1 MNTNMIKTTTIDIII
16 AAREES
22 VYNSIVHEING
33 THTLY
38 VPEVLEVSE
47 VLGVPEVTEV
57 LEAPEVFEVAEG
69 VGVPEEVSPIVAAV
83 KNTCLSN

>member
-1 MNTNMIKTTTIDIII
+1 MNTNMIKTTMIDIII

-22 VYNSIVHEING
+22 VYNSIAHEING

-38 VPEVLEVSE
+38 VPEVLRVPE

-57 LEAPEVFEVAEG
+57 LEAPEG